1 MVSVRVFADEFPRPI
16 ETLERHLR
24 DGGITLV
31 QAVFENTFFV
41 APALVRERSPYFP
54 GFARKSRE
62 HYPGLDNGAAA
73 LWQGLPVKLDFNARA
88 QMAWAKYS
96 GRSIE
101 RSTGYGVRHI
111 WGNPWNPA
119 AFTAGW
125 NLAYMPFWAG
135 MLTEDQH
142 PHPLVQAAIKQA
154 GWELFFRDDPVCEPP
169 EFVTDPGLDL
179 SELLGDQPLLI
190 AAPRPQTARV
200 VHRPADG
207 APLGDDVE
215 ANVIAVRR
223 QLGSSWSNLHKAVR
237 ALQGVVHEPFGTN
250 NVANNARSH
259 VRRIMRETGIELDE
273 LSAMIERL
281 APDAL
286 GAAPNDEV
294 DS

>member
-1 MVSVRVFADEFPRPI
+1 MVAIRVFDGEFPRPI

-41 APALVRERSPYFP
+41 APELVRERSPYYP

-73 LWQGLPVKLDFNARA
+73 QWEGLDVKLDYNGRA

-96 GRSIE
+96 GRAIE

-111 WGNPWNPA
+111 WGHPWNPS

-142 PHPLVQAAIKQA
+142 PHPLVQDAIKQA
-154 GWELFFRDDPVCEPP
+154 GWELFFRKNPVCEPP
-169 EFVTDPGLDL
+169 VFVTNPGLDL
-179 SELLGDQPLLI
+179 GELLGNQPLLI
-190 AAPRPQTARV
+190 AGPRPSVPRTAPGARG
-200 VHRPADG
+200 DG
-207 APLGDDVE
+207 PVMGDNLE
-215 ANVIAVRR
+215 ANVQAMRR
-223 QLGSSWSNLHKAVR
+223 HLGSSWSNLRKAAR
-237 ALQGVVHEPFGTN
+237 SLLGVEHEPFGTR
-250 NVANNARSH
+250 NVENNAKSH
-259 VRRIMRETGIELDE
+259 VRRIMRETGIGLDE
-273 LSAMIERL
+273 LAAMIDRL
-281 APDAL
+281 APETA
-286 GAAPNDEV
+286 NQ
-294 DS
+294 